1 VSAASRPE
9 DTRPETPAAKA
20 AAAAAAAVDP
30 AAARRGA
37 LAAVLAFVFPGLGH
51 LYLARKG
58 RALIFAAVVLASVAM
73 GVAIDG
79 NLYAPVPGHPLT
91 YLATFGC
98 MGMGLPYF
106 VLRYLMHYEGD
117 VTAPGF
123 DYGTAFLLGAGLM
136 NLLLVLDAW
145 DIGSGRKE

>member
-1 VSAASRPE
+1 MARSD
-9 DTRPETPAAKA
+9 DTRPETPAAKGL
-20 AAAAAAAVDP
+20 VPPPDP
-30 AAARRGA
+30 AAGRRAA

-58 RALIFAAVVLASVAM
+58 RAAVFALVVLTGVTM
-73 GVAIDG
+73 GVVLQG
-79 NLYAPVPGHPLT
+79 NLYTPVPGHPLT
-91 YLATFGC
+91 YLATLGC

-106 VLRYLMHYEGD
+106 VLRYLMHYAGD
-117 VTAPGF
+117 VTSAGF

-145 DIGSGRKE
+145 DVGSGRKE